1 MGALR
6 GGTERGLIAED
17 HDDLREAAHE
27 IDFGQLGLPG
37 NRGTRRRGS
46 GSCLIGW
53 VFKDVVMPKLNGPEA
68 DLRMAARN
76 GGLAVIFTNW
86 LRNGDNLIS
95 IRAREKA
102 AVFQE
107 PYGSQLLDQ
116 KLRERLEKK
125 N

>member
-1 MGALR
+1 
-6 GGTERGLIAED
+6 
-17 HDDLREAAHE
+17 
-27 IDFGQLGLPG
+27 
-37 NRGTRRRGS
+37 
-46 GSCLIGW
+46 
-53 VFKDVVMPKLNGPEA
+53 MPKLNGPEA

-76 GGLAVIFTNW
+76 AGLAVIFTNW

-102 AVFQE
+102 TVFQE